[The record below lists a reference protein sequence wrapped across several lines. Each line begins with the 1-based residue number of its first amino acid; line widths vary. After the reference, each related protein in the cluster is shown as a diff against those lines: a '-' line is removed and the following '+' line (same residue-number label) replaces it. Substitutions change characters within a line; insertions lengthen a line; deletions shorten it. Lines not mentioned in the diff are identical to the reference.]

1 MNNKIKSN
9 DAYKTIGEVCKELNL
24 INKKT
29 GALQTHT
36 IRYWESE
43 FKQIKPFIGVG
54 KRRYY
59 SPKDLKVIKII
70 QSLLKEK
77 GLTIKG
83 VKKSL
88 DNPEAT
94 SIDENENIG
103 IYKQNLEYSKFIK
116 QKVLKISKLL
126 LELKKIK

>member
-1 MNNKIKSN
+1 MNKNIKSN

-24 INKKT
+24 VNKKT
-29 GALQTHT
+29 GAMQTHT

-43 FKQIKPFIGVG
+43 FKQIKPFIGAG

-59 SPKDLKVIKII
+59 SSKDLKVIKII

-88 DNPEAT
+88 ESPEPT
-94 SIDENENIG
+94 SIDENVNIG

-116 QKVLKISKLL
+116 KKVLKISKLL
-126 LELKKIK
+126 VELKKIK